1 MARKPN
7 YKFDCI
13 ERERAKASK
22 KALRAK
28 AKAEKADAR
37 KAEQTALAPPSH
49 DEYPAGG
56 FPEKPDA

>member
-7 YKFDCI
+7 YKFDRI
-13 ERERAKASK
+13 ERDRAKAAK

-37 KAEQTALAPPSH
+37 KAEQTALAPAAL
-49 DEYPAGG
+49 DDIPAGG
-56 FPEKPDA
+56 FPDEPEA